1 MTLQDV
7 KNTSQ
12 YVIGRENILLS
23 NLWLVFFLTCYTVFY
38 NLAQGQARCNIYFNV
53 TVQIGKEMTLE
64 KGENLTIPNV
74 KYCKD

>member
-7 KNTSQ
+7 KNTSH

-23 NLWLVFFLTCYTVFY
+23 NLWLVFLTCYTVFY

>member
-1 MTLQDV
+1 M
-7 KNTSQ
+7 
-12 YVIGRENILLS
+12 IG
-23 NLWLVFFLTCYTVFY
+23 VFLTCYTVFY

-64 KGENLTIPNV
+64 KGENLSIPNV

>member
-23 NLWLVFFLTCYTVFY
+23 NLWLVFF
-38 NLAQGQARCNIYFNV
+38 NLLHGILQFGTGA
-53 TVQIGKEMTLE
+53 
-64 KGENLTIPNV
+64 IPF
-74 KYCKD
+74 

>member
-23 NLWLVFFLTCYTVFY
+23 NLWLVFF
-38 NLAQGQARCNIYFNV
+38 NLLHGILQFGTGARCNIYFNV

>member
-23 NLWLVFFLTCYTVFY
+23 NLWLVFF
-38 NLAQGQARCNIYFNV
+38 NLLHGILQFGTEASP
-53 TVQIGKEMTLE
+53 L
-64 KGENLTIPNV
+64 
-74 KYCKD
+74 

>member
-1 MTLQDV
+1 MS
-7 KNTSQ
+7 K
-12 YVIGRENILLS
+12 ILHSMSYDEKTFCSLTYD
-23 NLWLVFFLTCYTVFY
+23 WCFLTCYTVFY

>member
-23 NLWLVFFLTCYTVFY
+23 NLWLVFF
-38 NLAQGQARCNIYFNV
+38 NLLHGILQFGTGASPRFNIYFNV